1 MKSIFTIGGKLAIIC
16 AVAAIILG
24 FVNSVT
30 EPKIELNRKL
40 ELERAL
46 AAVAGDGVVG
56 EETLIEG
63 EDMVYSFFPV
73 NGGSDDQSGYILRL
87 IGLGYGGD
95 MNILANYI
103 QDGEVTKVVLME
115 NQETPGLG
123 KKAEKPEYMNKFI
136 GTGGAAG
143 EVPVRKGQLPQAEAD
158 AITGATVTFIGIAK
172 ALHAGSEFVKER
184 GSAGS
189 N

>member
-1 MKSIFTIGGKLAIIC
+1 MKSVFAIGGKLAIIC

-30 EPKIELNRKL
+30 EPAIELNRKL

-46 AAVAGDGVVG
+46 SSVAGDAEVG
-56 EETLIEG
+56 EEIPTDNNSTVLS
-63 EDMVYSFFPV
+63 YFPITDT
-73 NGGSDDQSGYILRL
+73 NGKSAGYILKL

-95 MNILANYI
+95 INILANYSPR
-103 QDGEVTKVVLME
+103 GEITDVVLME

-136 GTGGAAG
+136 GTGGKG
-143 EVPVRKGQLPQAEAD
+143 EDVPVRKNQLPQAEAD
-158 AITGATVTFIGIAK
+158 SITGATVTFIGIAK
-172 ALHAGSEFVKER
+172 ALHTGSVFVKEK
-184 GSAGS
+184 GSDGS
-189 N
+189 D

>member
-1 MKSIFTIGGKLAIIC
+1 MKSIFAIGGKLAIIC

-46 AAVAGDGVVG
+46 ASVAGNAEVG
-56 EETLIEG
+56 EETVVDAEG
-63 EDMVYSFFPV
+63 AVYSFFPV
-73 NGGSDDQSGYILRL
+73 TGPDGSTSGYILRL
-87 IGLGYGGD
+87 VGLGYGGD
-95 MNILANYI
+95 MNILANYAP
-103 QDGEVTKVVLME
+103 DGEVAAVVLME

-123 KKAEKPEYMNKFI
+123 KKAEKPDYMNKFI
-136 GTGGAAG
+136 GTGGG
-143 EVPVRKGQLPQAEAD
+143 TGDVPVRKDQLSQGEAD

-172 ALHAGSEFVKER
+172 ALHTGSAFVKEK
-184 GSAGS
+184 GGAAK
-189 N
+189 

>member
-1 MKSIFTIGGKLAIIC
+1 MKSIFAIGGKLAVIC

-46 AAVAGDGVVG
+46 SAVAGSAQVG
-56 EETLIEG
+56 EEVPVDPEG
-63 EDMVYSFFPV
+63 SVFSFFPV
-73 NGGSDDQSGYILRL
+73 LGTDGGSTGYILRL

-95 MNILANYI
+95 MEILANYSPEG
-103 QDGEVTKVVLME
+103 DVTAVVLME

-123 KKAEKPEYMNKFI
+123 KKAEKPEYMDKFI
-136 GTGGAAG
+136 GTGGG
-143 EVPVRKGQLPQAEAD
+143 DGSVPVRKDQLPQAEAD
-158 AITGATVTFIGIAK
+158 SITGATVTFIGIAK
-172 ALHAGSEFVKER
+172 ALQAGSVFVKEN
-184 GSAGS
+184 GGTGQ
-189 N
+189 